1 MKTKSGVTRLVTVVS
16 LVLGI
21 AVAWLTEAHLSWP
34 KFLESEAQRIAWK
47 KEFPSR
53 DPGYRSTSETPT
65 WEDSVDLQKYEKEL
79 QELLRLSEIREYKS
93 GTLIFEEGTYDGCIY
108 YLVYGTAKIV
118 KNGKEVS
125 VLKSAGDIFGEMGVL
140 DDSVRSASVYAKYDC
155 MCLAINIA
163 DIDSFSARNESLT
176 LQP

>member
-79 QELLRLSEIREYKS
+79 QELVTTSPLERSWL
-93 GTLIFEEGTYDGCIY
+93 
-108 YLVYGTAKIV
+108 KI
-118 KNGKEVS
+118 
-125 VLKSAGDIFGEMGVL
+125 
-140 DDSVRSASVYAKYDC
+140 KYH
-155 MCLAINIA
+155 
-163 DIDSFSARNESLT
+163 ARNGIFPSACAISAVWLIYGMALWIQRGFVT
-176 LQP
+176 INQPDVEN